1 VAPSGSGSKKARASQ
16 RSASDRVTQ
25 MRKEQQKK
33 DKRRLFAIW
42 GAAAVTIAIVV
53 GAVVF
58 AVIHDKAN
66 TPSLDA
72 VKDYKYAAGA
82 HVQTPVTYKENPPV
96 GGEHNPVW
104 LNCGVYDKPVPNEN
118 AVHALEHG
126 AVWVTY
132 KPDLA
137 KADVD
142 KLKDV
147 LPSTYALLSPYD
159 GLPSPVVAST
169 WGHQIQLTG
178 ADDPRLEEFIKEYR
192 QGPDT
197 PEPGALCTNG
207 TDGTDPSVSPSLNG
221 GAPAAPATGATPSTS
236 PSSMPGATPSPS
248 AS

>member
-1 VAPSGSGSKKARASQ
+1 MAPSGSGSKKARASQ

-58 AVIHDKAN
+58 AVANDKAN
-66 TPSLDA
+66 TPSLEA
-72 VKDYKYAAGA
+72 VKDFTYAAGG

-137 KADVD
+137 AADVD

-147 LPSTYALLSPYD
+147 LPGTYALLSPYD
-159 GLPSPVVAST
+159 GLPAPVVAST

-192 QGPDT
+192 QGPST

-207 TDGTDPSVSPSLNG
+207 TDGTDPSVSPSLGG